1 MRNILRYSIFSFL
14 LLLSPNAKAG
24 QNVRIGL
31 GVGTP
36 SGLALYIPLS
46 DPYALQSTIGF
57 SNSSFGD
64 NLYLD
69 ADMVR
74 NYPNGSLTGIFGVG
88 VLLSSF
94 RSFGNNVGLSTLG
107 IRVPLGFFYTFNGL
121 PLDLFLTVAPT
132 FYLNNGVSLGIL
144 GTLGVRFVL

>member
-14 LLLSPNAKAG
+14 LFSIPDAKAA
-24 QNVRIGL
+24 QNLRIGL
-31 GVGTP
+31 GVGSP

-46 DPYALQSTIGF
+46 DPYALQSTIGL
-57 SNSSFGD
+57 SNYGD

-88 VLLSSF
+88 VLLASF
-94 RSFGNNVGLSTLG
+94 RNFGNNISLSTLG

-132 FYLNNGVSLGIL
+132 FFLNNGVSLGIL
-144 GTLGVRFVL
+144 GSLGIRFVI